1 MKVIGLTGGIGSGK
15 SCVLEIFKKI
25 GISTYSA
32 DESAKKL
39 ISSDKKII
47 YSIKQLFG
55 EDIYYEN
62 ELNSKLVSKI
72 VFKDKEKL
80 KSLNSIIHPAVA
92 KDFDNFCFK
101 HRDESYIV
109 KEAAIIFETKSENLF
124 NKIIYVKAPKEI
136 RIDRVMH
143 RDNLSRDDVLNR
155 IQNQINETSII
166 DKCDFIIDNI
176 NFTELEKK
184 VLEIHSTFICLT
196 ELL

>member
-80 KSLNSIIHPAVA
+80 KSLNLIIHPAVA

-184 VLEIHSTFICLT
+184 VLEIHNTLISLN
-196 ELL
+196 

>member
-1 MKVIGLTGGIGSGK
+1 MKIIGLTGGIGSGK
-15 SCVLEIFKKI
+15 SSVLEIFKKI
-25 GISTYSA
+25 GISTYNA
-32 DESAKKL
+32 DESAKKI

-55 EDIYYEN
+55 EDIYDEN

-72 VFKDKEKL
+72 VFNDKEKL

-92 KDFDNFCFK
+92 IDFDNFCFK
-101 HRDESYIV
+101 HRDETYIV
-109 KEAAIIFETKSENLF
+109 KEAAIIFETKTENLF

-136 RIDRVMH
+136 RVDRVMQ

-176 NFTELEKK
+176 NFSELEEK
-184 VLEIHSTFICLT
+184 VIEIHNTLRSLN
-196 ELL
+196 

>member
-1 MKVIGLTGGIGSGK
+1 MKIIGLTGGIGSGK
-15 SCVLEIFKKI
+15 SSVLEIFKKI
-25 GISTYSA
+25 GISTYNA

-55 EDIYYEN
+55 EDIYDKN

-72 VFKDKEKL
+72 VFNDKEKL

-92 KDFDNFCFK
+92 IDFDNFCFK
-101 HRDESYIV
+101 HRDETYIV
-109 KEAAIIFETKSENLF
+109 KEAAIIFETKTDNLF

-136 RIDRVMH
+136 RIDRVMQ

-176 NFTELEKK
+176 NFSELEEK
-184 VLEIHSTFICLT
+184 VIEIHNTLISLN
-196 ELL
+196 

>member
-15 SCVLEIFKKI
+15 SSVLEIFEKI
-25 GISTYSA
+25 GISTYNA

-55 EDIYYEN
+55 ENIYVEN

-72 VFKDKEKL
+72 VFNDKEKL

-92 KDFDNFCFK
+92 IDFDNFCFK

-109 KEAAIIFETKSENLF
+109 KEAAIIFETKTENLF

-136 RIDRVMH
+136 RIDRVMQ

-176 NFTELEKK
+176 NFSELEEK
-184 VLEIHSTFICLT
+184 VLEIHNTLISLN
-196 ELL
+196 

>member
-1 MKVIGLTGGIGSGK
+1 MKIIGLTGGIGSGK
-15 SCVLEIFKKI
+15 SSVLEIFKKI
-25 GISTYSA
+25 GISTYNA

-72 VFKDKEKL
+72 VFNDKEKL

-92 KDFDNFCFK
+92 VDFGNFCSK
-101 HRDESYIV
+101 HRDENYII
-109 KEAAIIFETKSENLF
+109 KEAAIIFETKTENLF

-136 RIDRVMH
+136 RIDRVMQ

-176 NFTELEKK
+176 NFTELEDK
-184 VLEIHSTFICLT
+184 VLEIHNTLISLN
-196 ELL
+196 

>member
-184 VLEIHSTFICLT
+184 VLEIHNTLISLN
-196 ELL
+196 

>member
-1 MKVIGLTGGIGSGK
+1 MKIIGLTGGIGSGK
-15 SCVLEIFKKI
+15 SSVLQIFKKI
-25 GISTYSA
+25 GVSTYNA

-55 EDIYYEN
+55 EDIYDKN

-72 VFKDKEKL
+72 VFNDKEKL

-92 KDFDNFCFK
+92 IDFDNFCFK
-101 HRDESYIV
+101 HRDETYIV
-109 KEAAIIFETKSENLF
+109 KEAAIIFETKTENLF

-136 RIDRVMH
+136 RVDRVMQ

-176 NFTELEKK
+176 NFSELEEK
-184 VLEIHSTFICLT
+184 VIEIHNTLISLN
-196 ELL
+196 

>member
-1 MKVIGLTGGIGSGK
+1 MKIIGLTGGIGSGK
-15 SCVLEIFKKI
+15 SSVLEIFKKI
-25 GISTYSA
+25 GISTYNA

-55 EDIYYEN
+55 EDIYDKN

-72 VFKDKEKL
+72 VFNDKEKL

-92 KDFDNFCFK
+92 IDFDNFCFK
-101 HRDESYIV
+101 HRDETYIV
-109 KEAAIIFETKSENLF
+109 KEAAIIFETKIENLF

-136 RIDRVMH
+136 RVDRVMQ

-176 NFTELEKK
+176 NFSELEEK
-184 VLEIHSTFICLT
+184 VIEIHNTLISLN
-196 ELL
+196 

>member
-15 SCVLEIFKKI
+15 SSVLEIFKKI
-25 GISTYSA
+25 GISTYNA

-55 EDIYYEN
+55 EDIYVEN
-62 ELNSKLVSKI
+62 KLNSKLVSKV
-72 VFKDKEKL
+72 VFNDKENL

-92 KDFDNFCFK
+92 IDFDNFCFK

-109 KEAAIIFETKSENLF
+109 KEAAIIFETKTENLF

-136 RIDRVMH
+136 RIDRVMQ

-155 IQNQINETSII
+155 MQNQINETSII

-176 NFTELEKK
+176 NFSELEDK
-184 VLEIHSTFICLT
+184 VLEIHNTLISLN
-196 ELL
+196 

>member
-15 SCVLEIFKKI
+15 SSVLEIFKKI
-25 GISTYSA
+25 GISTYNA

-55 EDIYYEN
+55 EDIYDEN
-62 ELNSKLVSKI
+62 ELNSKQVSKI
-72 VFKDKEKL
+72 VFNDKEKL

-92 KDFDNFCFK
+92 IDFDNFCFK
-101 HRDESYIV
+101 HRDETYIV
-109 KEAAIIFETKSENLF
+109 KEAAIIFETKTENLF

-136 RIDRVMH
+136 RIDRVMK

-155 IQNQINETSII
+155 MQNQINETSII

-176 NFTELEKK
+176 NFSELEEK
-184 VLEIHSTFICLT
+184 VLEIHNTLISLN
-196 ELL
+196 

>member
-1 MKVIGLTGGIGSGK
+1 MKIIGLTGGIGSGK
-15 SCVLEIFKKI
+15 SSVLEIFKKI
-25 GISTYSA
+25 GISTYNA

-55 EDIYYEN
+55 EDIYDKN

-72 VFKDKEKL
+72 VFNDKEKL

-92 KDFDNFCFK
+92 IDFDNFCFK

-109 KEAAIIFETKSENLF
+109 KEAAIIFETKTENLF

-136 RIDRVMH
+136 RIDRVMQ

-155 IQNQINETSII
+155 MQNQINETSII
-166 DKCDFIIDNI
+166 DKCDFI
-176 NFTELEKK
+176 
-184 VLEIHSTFICLT
+184 
-196 ELL
+196 

>member
-1 MKVIGLTGGIGSGK
+1 MKIIGLTGGIGSGK
-15 SCVLEIFKKI
+15 SSVLEIFKKI
-25 GISTYSA
+25 GISTYNA

-55 EDIYYEN
+55 EDIYDEN
-62 ELNSKLVSKI
+62 KLNSKPVSKI
-72 VFKDKEKL
+72 VFNDKEKL

-92 KDFDNFCFK
+92 IDFDNFCFK
-101 HRDESYIV
+101 HRDETYIV
-109 KEAAIIFETKSENLF
+109 KEAAIIFETKTENLF

-136 RIDRVMH
+136 RVDRVMQ

-155 IQNQINETSII
+155 IQNQINETSTI

-176 NFTELEKK
+176 NFSELEEK
-184 VLEIHSTFICLT
+184 VIEIHNTLRSLN
-196 ELL
+196 

>member
-1 MKVIGLTGGIGSGK
+1 MKIIGLTGGIGSGK
-15 SCVLEIFKKI
+15 SSVLEIFKKF
-25 GISTYSA
+25 GISTYNA

-55 EDIYYEN
+55 EDIYDEN
-62 ELNSKLVSKI
+62 ELNSKQVSKI
-72 VFKDKEKL
+72 VFNDKEKL

-92 KDFDNFCFK
+92 IDFDNFCFK
-101 HRDESYIV
+101 HRDDTYIV
-109 KEAAIIFETKSENLF
+109 KEAAIIFETKTENLF

-136 RIDRVMH
+136 RIDRVMQ

-176 NFTELEKK
+176 NFSELEEK
-184 VLEIHSTFICLT
+184 VLEIHNTLISLN
-196 ELL
+196 

>member
-15 SCVLEIFKKI
+15 SSVLEIFKKI

-184 VLEIHSTFICLT
+184 VLEIHNTLISLN
-196 ELL
+196 

>member
-1 MKVIGLTGGIGSGK
+1 MKIIGLTGGIGSGK
-15 SCVLEIFKKI
+15 SSVLEIFKKI
-25 GISTYSA
+25 GISTYNA

-55 EDIYYEN
+55 EDIYDKN

-72 VFKDKEKL
+72 VFNDKEKL

-92 KDFDNFCFK
+92 IDFDNFCFK
-101 HRDESYIV
+101 HIDETYIV
-109 KEAAIIFETKSENLF
+109 KEAAIIFETKTENLF

-136 RIDRVMH
+136 RVDRVMQ

-176 NFTELEKK
+176 NFSELEEK
-184 VLEIHSTFICLT
+184 VIEIHNTLISSN
-196 ELL
+196 

>member
-143 RDNLSRDDVLNR
+143 RDNLSRVDVLNR

-176 NFTELEKK
+176 NFTELKGN
-184 VLEIHSTFICLT
+184 VLEIHDTLINLK
-196 ELL
+196 

>member
-1 MKVIGLTGGIGSGK
+1 MKIIGLTGGIGSGK
-15 SCVLEIFKKI
+15 SSVLEIFKKI
-25 GISTYSA
+25 GISTYNA

-55 EDIYYEN
+55 EDIYDKN

-72 VFKDKEKL
+72 VFNDKEKL

-92 KDFDNFCFK
+92 IDFNNFCLK
-101 HRDESYIV
+101 HRDETYIV
-109 KEAAIIFETKSENLF
+109 KEAAIIFETKTENLF

-136 RIDRVMH
+136 RINRVMQ
-143 RDNLSRDDVLNR
+143 RDNLSRDDVINR

-176 NFTELEKK
+176 NFSELEEK
-184 VLEIHSTFICLT
+184 VLEIHSTLISFN
-196 ELL
+196 

>member
-1 MKVIGLTGGIGSGK
+1 MKIIGLTGGIGSGK
-15 SCVLEIFKKI
+15 SSVLEIFKKF
-25 GISTYSA
+25 GISTYNA

-55 EDIYYEN
+55 EDIYDEN

-72 VFKDKEKL
+72 VFNDKEKL

-92 KDFDNFCFK
+92 IDFDNFCFK
-101 HRDESYIV
+101 HRDETYIV
-109 KEAAIIFETKSENLF
+109 KEAAIIFETKTENLF

-136 RIDRVMH
+136 RIDRVMK

-176 NFTELEKK
+176 NFSELEEK
-184 VLEIHSTFICLT
+184 VLEIHNT
-196 ELL
+196 LLSLN

>member
-1 MKVIGLTGGIGSGK
+1 MKIIGLTGGIGSGK
-15 SCVLEIFKKI
+15 SSVLEIFKKI
-25 GISTYSA
+25 GISTYNA

-47 YSIKQLFG
+47 YLIKQLFG
-55 EDIYYEN
+55 EDIYDKN

-72 VFKDKEKL
+72 VFNDKEKL

-92 KDFDNFCFK
+92 IDFDNFCFK
-101 HRDESYIV
+101 HRDETYIV
-109 KEAAIIFETKSENLF
+109 KEAAIIFETKTENLF

-136 RIDRVMH
+136 RVDRVMQ

-155 IQNQINETSII
+155 IQNQINETSIT

-176 NFTELEKK
+176 NFSELEEK
-184 VLEIHSTFICLT
+184 VLEIHNTLISLN
-196 ELL
+196 